1 MYQHSVSRNHKAGT
15 NPLHQRDSADRFVM
29 ISTTEIAGGRSV
41 PFVTSAADVKGIIPA
56 TSVPKAGDTGATII
70 NPLSS

>member
-1 MYQHSVSRNHKAGT
+1 MYQHSVSRNHKTGT
-15 NPLHQRDSADRFVM
+15 NPHHQRDGADRFVM

-56 TSVPKAGDTGATII
+56 TSVPKAGDAGAMII
-70 NPLSS
+70 NSLSS